1 MEVVYNW
8 GKRRE
13 REREVGWG
21 ENTQKTV
28 VVKMRGK
35 VVDRLVGNC
44 RVVEKARNSR
54 GISAEE

>member
-1 MEVVYNW
+1 M
-8 GKRRE
+8 RE
-13 REREVGWG
+13 KREVGWG
-21 ENTQKTV
+21 ENTQRIF

-35 VVDRLVGNC
+35 DVDKSVGNC